1 MLNRADEDPGDELD
15 APIRVFV
22 VDDHGIVRRGIRSY
36 LSIFGDI
43 TVIGEAANGREAL
56 ISLPAMAADDAAP
69 DVVLMDLAMEPMDGV
84 TATRQLRTEFPGI
97 EVVAIT
103 SMIDQSRVESA
114 LQAGAC
120 GYLIKDVAP
129 EQLAVAI
136 RAAHRGDVH
145 RGDVHLGAA
154 LARRL
159 MASLEAPAGSARDP
173 FAGLSPRE
181 AEILRLIA
189 EGRANKEIAR
199 RLTISERTARTHV
212 SNILRKLRLT
222 SRTQA
227 ALLAVREGLGDRPA
241 R

>member
-56 ISLPAMAADDAAP
+56 ITLRAMAADDAAP

-145 RGDVHLGAA
+145 LDAA
-154 LARRL
+154 LSRRL